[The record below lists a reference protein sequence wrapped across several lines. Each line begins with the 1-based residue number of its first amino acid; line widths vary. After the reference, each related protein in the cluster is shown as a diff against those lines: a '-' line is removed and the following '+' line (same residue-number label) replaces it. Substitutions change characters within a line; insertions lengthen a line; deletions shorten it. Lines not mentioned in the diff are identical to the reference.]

1 MEKVW
6 LKSYQQGVAAN
17 LDYPVKSLP
26 KIFDE
31 CVENY
36 PNNVA
41 IIFQGIHLTYRY
53 MGDMV
58 NRFAAALYDLG
69 VRKGDR
75 VGLMSANCPQWE
87 IAYFA
92 ILKTGAI
99 VVQTNPMYMER
110 EVEYQMNDAEAEI
123 IIVMDALYPRVAAI
137 QARTALKR
145 VITISMTE
153 KCAEY
158 PGVYRFE
165 DLVKKYKENPPL
177 VEIDPQADLAV
188 LQYTGGTTG
197 VSKGVMLTHYNLVA
211 DALMTRAWF
220 SKCEDGKERVLA
232 VLPLFHVYAMTNC
245 LNFSIVSGAT
255 QILLP
260 RFDLDQVLQA
270 INDYA
275 PTIFPGSPTMYV
287 AINNHP
293 RVKEY
298 NISSIKS
305 CISGSAPLPVEVA
318 QRFEQLTGGRL
329 VEGYG
334 LSEASPV
341 THCNPM
347 DGRARAGSIG
357 LSFPD
362 TLTKIMDSDTGTRE
376 LPHSEV
382 GELVIKGP
390 QVMLGYWNRP
400 QETASTLRD
409 GWLYTGDIAKMDK
422 DGFVYIVDR
431 KKDMIIAGGFNI
443 YPREVEE
450 VLYEHPAVFEA
461 AVVGVPDPYR
471 GETVKAY
478 VVLRPGAKAT
488 QEEIIAFCRE
498 KISAFKAPRQ
508 VEFKEALPKTAVG
521 KILRRQLVAEEKE
534 RQAEKSK
541 GGDVG

>member
-6 LKSYQQGVAAN
+6 LKSYEQGVAAN

>member
-6 LKSYQQGVAAN
+6 LKSYQQGVATN
-17 LDYPVKSLP
+17 LDYPVKSLAR
-26 KIFDE
+26 IFDE

-110 EVEYQMNDAEAEI
+110 EVEYQMNDAGAEVI
-123 IIVMDALYPRVAAI
+123 VVMDALYPRVAAI
-137 QARTALKR
+137 QARTALNR
-145 VITISMTE
+145 IITISMTE
-153 KCAEY
+153 NCTEY
-158 PGVYRFE
+158 PDVYRFE

-211 DALMTRAWF
+211 NALMTRAWF
-220 SKCEDGKERVLA
+220 NQCEDGKERVLT

-293 RVKEY
+293 QVKEY

-376 LPHSEV
+376 LPTSEV

-400 QETASTLRD
+400 QVTASTLRD

-461 AVVGVPDPYR
+461 AVIGVPDLYR

-488 QEEIIAFCRE
+488 QEEIITFCRK
-498 KISAFKAPRQ
+498 KISAFKAPRL

-534 RQAEKSK
+534 GQAEKPL

>member
-6 LKSYQQGVAAN
+6 LKSYEQGVAAN

-376 LPHSEV
+376 LPTSEV

-400 QETASTLRD
+400 QVTASTLRD

>member
-1 MEKVW
+1 
-6 LKSYQQGVAAN
+6 
-17 LDYPVKSLP
+17 
-26 KIFDE
+26 
-31 CVENY
+31 
-36 PNNVA
+36 
-41 IIFQGIHLTYRY
+41 
-53 MGDMV
+53 
-58 NRFAAALYDLG
+58 
-69 VRKGDR
+69 
-75 VGLMSANCPQWE
+75 
-87 IAYFA
+87 
-92 ILKTGAI
+92 
-99 VVQTNPMYMER
+99 
-110 EVEYQMNDAEAEI
+110 
-123 IIVMDALYPRVAAI
+123 
-137 QARTALKR
+137 
-145 VITISMTE
+145 
-153 KCAEY
+153 
-158 PGVYRFE
+158 
-165 DLVKKYKENPPL
+165 
-177 VEIDPQADLAV
+177 
-188 LQYTGGTTG
+188 
-197 VSKGVMLTHYNLVA
+197 
-211 DALMTRAWF
+211 
-220 SKCEDGKERVLA
+220 
-232 VLPLFHVYAMTNC
+232 
-245 LNFSIVSGAT
+245 
-255 QILLP
+255 
-260 RFDLDQVLQA
+260 
-270 INDYA
+270 
-275 PTIFPGSPTMYV
+275 MYV

-461 AVVGVPDPYR
+461 AVIGVPDLYR

>member
-6 LKSYQQGVAAN
+6 LKSYEQGVAAN

-298 NISSIKS
+298 YISSIKS

>member
-6 LKSYQQGVAAN
+6 LKSYEQGVAAN

-461 AVVGVPDPYR
+461 AVIGVPDP
-471 GETVKAY
+471 G
-478 VVLRPGAKAT
+478 
-488 QEEIIAFCRE
+488 
-498 KISAFKAPRQ
+498 
-508 VEFKEALPKTAVG
+508 
-521 KILRRQLVAEEKE
+521 
-534 RQAEKSK
+534 
-541 GGDVG
+541 

>member
-1 MEKVW
+1 
-6 LKSYQQGVAAN
+6 
-17 LDYPVKSLP
+17 
-26 KIFDE
+26 
-31 CVENY
+31 
-36 PNNVA
+36 
-41 IIFQGIHLTYRY
+41 
-53 MGDMV
+53 
-58 NRFAAALYDLG
+58 
-69 VRKGDR
+69 
-75 VGLMSANCPQWE
+75 
-87 IAYFA
+87 
-92 ILKTGAI
+92 
-99 VVQTNPMYMER
+99 
-110 EVEYQMNDAEAEI
+110 
-123 IIVMDALYPRVAAI
+123 
-137 QARTALKR
+137 
-145 VITISMTE
+145 
-153 KCAEY
+153 
-158 PGVYRFE
+158 
-165 DLVKKYKENPPL
+165 
-177 VEIDPQADLAV
+177 
-188 LQYTGGTTG
+188 
-197 VSKGVMLTHYNLVA
+197 
-211 DALMTRAWF
+211 
-220 SKCEDGKERVLA
+220 
-232 VLPLFHVYAMTNC
+232 

-293 RVKEY
+293 QVKEY

-376 LPHSEV
+376 LPTSEV

-400 QETASTLRD
+400 QVTASTLRD

-461 AVVGVPDPYR
+461 AVIGVPDLYR

-488 QEEIIAFCRE
+488 QEEIITFCRE
-498 KISAFKAPRQ
+498 KISAFKAPRL

-534 RQAEKSK
+534 RQAKK
-541 GGDVG
+541 PMGGDVG